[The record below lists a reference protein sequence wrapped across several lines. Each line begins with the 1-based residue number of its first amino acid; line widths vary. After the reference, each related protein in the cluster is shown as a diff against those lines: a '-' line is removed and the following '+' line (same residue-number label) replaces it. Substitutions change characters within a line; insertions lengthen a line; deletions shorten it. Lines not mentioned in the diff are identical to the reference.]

1 MDCTGLATCLIT
13 IFEKHLF
20 HCMISKE
27 TAYKIIE
34 DLVVRFEEQIVSYK
48 KAEYNETQ
56 TRRDF
61 IDPFFKALGWDMDNS
76 QGNAEAYRE
85 VIHEDK
91 VKVGA
96 ATKAPDYSFK
106 LAGGKRLFFVEA
118 KKPSVAVKE
127 EIMPAYQIRRYA
139 WSAKLPISILTDF
152 EEFAI
157 YDCNKKPNATD
168 KPSVG
173 RIKYLT
179 FREYLKEFDFI
190 WDTFSKERVLKG
202 SFDKFIAADKNKKGT
217 ATVDKEFLISLDE
230 WRKQLALNIALRN
243 ETLNEDELNF
253 VVQQTLDRLIFLR
266 IAEDRGV
273 EEYGRLKNLLKGEDF
288 YQNLFTYF
296 KEADSKYNSG
306 LFDFKKDTISFNV
319 AIDNKTIKGIIN
331 ELYYPISP
339 YEFSVLSVEIL
350 GSAYEQFLG
359 KQIKLTAG
367 HRAIIEEKPEVRK
380 AGGVYY
386 TPQYIVEY
394 IVENTVGKLTEG
406 KKPADVAKLKI
417 VDPACGS
424 GSFLLGAY
432 QFLLSWHL
440 QFYMPDFEK
449 QTAIAQ
455 NSKDY
460 NEKQRNDALKERNKL
475 PLTPTG
481 NLSTALKKQILL
493 NNIYGVDIDTQ
504 AVEVTKLSLLLK
516 CMEGETG
523 SSITAEMRFGE
534 RILPT
539 LENNIKSGN
548 SLIDVDFYDGQIDF
562 EPALEKKVKPFS
574 WEQAFPEVFKA
585 RKIKISND
593 ELRWHAKNIIHQTKE
608 SDKKTNELINKL
620 GITLN
625 DPEAPYGKVSGFDAV
640 IGNPPYVRQEL
651 LDALQKNYFQKKYR
665 MYHGMADLYS
675 YFFEKGIALLNPDGL
690 FGIIVANKWMRANY
704 GEPLRKWFKKQ
715 DIKEIIDFGDLPVFQ
730 GATTYPA
737 IIIAAPASS
746 YRKNETIEVT
756 NVKTL
761 DFRSLQDY
769 VFKNNSSTN
778 KNNLEDAGWNLGSE
792 TEQLLLK
799 KLHATGIPLAEYVK
813 GKIYRGVLTGLNEAF
828 VIDEET
834 KKKLIKEDKKSAEVI
849 KPFLAGKDIRRYQIP
864 ESKKYLIFTKR
875 GINIELYP
883 AVKNHLLQF
892 KESLTPKPKDFT
904 GVLKGRKPG
913 AYKWYEIQD
922 TVDYWEAFE
931 KVKILWPGI
940 SSEVAAFVIDYKK
953 YYGNDNNQLIETDDK
968 YLLGILNSAISK
980 FQLLNICDKV
990 QGGFYRLKIIY
1001 IKQLSIKKI
1010 DSKNKI
1016 EKSLHDE
1023 IVKLVETMLQLQ
1035 QQKQSSTLPEQ
1046 LQQLEQRIAYTD
1058 DKINQKVYAL
1068 YGLSEEEI
1076 EVIEN
1081 KN

>member
-1 MDCTGLATCLIT
+1 VFICYWATSPVKHHLIL
-13 IFEKHLF
+13 IFEKYLF
-20 HCMISKE
+20 RYMISKDA
-27 TAYKIIE
+27 AYKIVE
-34 DLVVRFEEQIVSYK
+34 DLVIRFEEQIVSYK
-48 KAEYNETQ
+48 KSDYNETQ

-139 WSAKLPISILTDF
+139 FSAKLPISILTDF

-157 YDCNKKPNATD
+157 YDCNKKPIATD

-173 RIKYLT
+173 RVKYLT
-179 FREYLKEFDFI
+179 YKEYLNEFDFI

-217 ATVDKEFLISLDE
+217 TTVDKEFLISLDE

-243 ETLNEDELNF
+243 EALNEDELNF

-273 EEYGRLKNLLKGEDF
+273 EEYGRLQNLLKGENF

-319 AIDNKTIKGIIN
+319 AMDNKTIKGIIN

-394 IVENTVGKLTEG
+394 IVENTVGKLTTG

-432 QFLLSWHL
+432 QYLLNWHL
-440 QFYMPDFEK
+440 QFYKPGFEK

-460 NEKQRNDALKERNKL
+460 NEKQRNEALKERNKL

-481 NLSTALKKQILL
+481 NLTTALKKQILL

-548 SLIDVDFYDGQIDF
+548 SLIDMDFYDGQIDF

-574 WEQAFPEVFKA
+574 WQKGFADVFK
-585 RKIKISND
+585 
-593 ELRWHAKNIIHQTKE
+593 Q
-608 SDKKTNELINKL
+608 
-620 GITLN
+620 G
-625 DPEAPYGKVSGFDAV
+625 GFDAV
-640 IGNPPYVRQEL
+640 IGNPPW
-651 LDALQKNYFQKKYR
+651 
-665 MYHGMADLYS
+665 GADLNEPERNYLS
-675 YFFEKGIALLNPDGL
+675 KIYQLVPSKTKDTYFYFLFKSFKLIKKNALIGL
-690 FGIIVANKWMRANY
+690 VLPNTWLLINNANLVRGYLLKH
-704 GEPLRKWFKKQ
+704 ET
-715 DIKEIIDFGDLPVFQ
+715 IEIIDYGDSVFKD
-730 GATTYPA
+730 AIVETTT
-737 IIIAAPASS
+737 IIIKNKSDENGTCRVKRFKKSVLVVDQIIEKELWVKDPLNRIVIDTDKNFDKFYDKILKVSS
-746 YRKNETIEVT
+746 DFSTDCEIIFGIKPYQLGHGKPPQTKDIIE
-756 NVKTL
+756 KRI
-761 DFRSLQDY
+761 FH
-769 VFKNNSSTN
+769 
-778 KNNLEDAGWNLGSE
+778 SE
-792 TEQLLLK
+792 TK
-799 KLHATGIPLAEYVK
+799 HDKYWKPL
-813 GKIYRGVLTGLNEAF
+813 LTGTNINRYFLGDPGNQFIKYGEWLMYKSNEVKMVGEKIFLRRTSDTIRASYDDKSYYGQNSLF
-828 VIDEET
+828 VIT
-834 KKKLIKEDKKSAEVI
+834 
-849 KPFLAGKDIRRYQIP
+849 
-864 ESKKYLIFTKR
+864 SKT
-875 GINIELYP
+875 IN
-883 AVKNHLLQF
+883 
-892 KESLTPKPKDFT
+892 
-904 GVLKGRKPG
+904 LK
-913 AYKWYEIQD
+913 
-922 TVDYWEAFE
+922 F
-931 KVKILWPGI
+931 
-940 SSEVAAFVIDYKK
+940 
-953 YYGNDNNQLIETDDK
+953 
-968 YLLGILNSAISK
+968 LLGILNSSLINYIYK
-980 FQLLNICDKV
+980 KKCPQVGKV
-990 QGGFYRLKIIY
+990 FAEIKPSII
-1001 IKQLSIKKI
+1001 KELPIKKI
-1010 DSKNKI
+1010 DSKNKT
-1016 EKSLHDE
+1016 EKFLHDE

-1035 QQKQSSTLPEQ
+1035 QQKQSSTLPNQ
-1046 LQQLEQRIAYTD
+1046 LHQVEQRIAYTD
-1058 DKINQKVYAL
+1058 DKINEKVYSL
-1068 YGLSEEEI
+1068 YGLSAEEVK
-1076 EVIEN
+1076 VIEN
-1081 KN
+1081 RN